1 MLSFKH
7 FRDTG
12 LVMEQNPVSRP
23 LLWFV
28 CDPEQIKSL
37 VVPEISINLVE
48 IYLAALNTGG
58 QLRVKSSHYRS
69 ATLSAG
75 SPQLADIAVRETIP
89 PS

>member
-1 MLSFKH
+1 
-7 FRDTG
+7 
-12 LVMEQNPVSRP
+12 MEQNPVSRP